1 MIVAPRT
8 GTGITTE
15 VGAGNT
21 ADPGTETTITT
32 TEAEATSETR
42 EYKVYI
48 HFRLNNKSDRAGA
61 TEITACTTAVAAT
74 IIAIE
79 IEIGIGSKT
88 VNVIEIE
95 IGIVREGAPQIT
107 TAMKATCAGTNTDP
121 PLKPSILL

>member
-42 EYKVYI
+42 
-48 HFRLNNKSDRAGA
+48 A
-61 TEITACTTAVAAT
+61 TEITACTTEVAAT

>member
-1 MIVAPRT
+1 VIVAPRT

-61 TEITACTTAVAAT
+61 TEITACTTEVAAT
-74 IIAIE
+74 IIA
-79 IEIGIGSKT
+79 
-88 VNVIEIE
+88 IEIE